1 MASINLGVVGCIAA
15 SAAGSPPTAVSIAQA
30 ASTGQNNAFATVD
43 ANSVDIMDVGY
54 SEWTAISGSTLTYDV
69 AFSDLQDF
77 NDFDA
82 TANLDTFAYLRA
94 TGATSF
100 SWSGAVHA
108 SSLTYGS
115 AAVSGSGSS
124 NQDSTSG
131 SGCGIKFQLVGQSGR
146 GGYLYAANGDYVT
159 YKLTG
164 TATNSDG
171 STSATLYLKYNFTG

>member
-1 MASINLGVVGCIAA
+1 MTPINLGLIGTVAQAGQ
-15 SAAGSPPTAVSIAQA
+15 AGSPPTAVSIAQA

-43 ANSVDIMDVGY
+43 ANGVDIMDVGY
-54 SEWTAISGSTLTYDV
+54 TEWTAISGSTLTYDV

-77 NDFDA
+77 NDYDA
-82 TANLDTFAYLRA
+82 TANLETFAYLRA

-100 SWSGAVHA
+100 SWSGAVHS

-115 AAVSGSGSS
+115 ASVTGSGSS
-124 NQDSTSG
+124 NQDSTST
-131 SGCGIKFQLVGQSGR
+131 GCGIRFQLIGQSGR

-171 STSATLYLKYNFTG
+171 NTSATLYLQYNFTG